1 MTKAGQDMQDQTHSP
16 TKVINGYKFGI
27 RNPASPKA
35 HKIKRPRLDPQF
47 QNLAIV
53 VFAIG
58 GMHRLALTAGITS
71 NGDLLV

>member
-1 MTKAGQDMQDQTHSP
+1 MTKTGQDMQDQTYSP

-27 RNPASPKA
+27 ENPASPKV

-53 VFAIG
+53 VLATG
-58 GMHRLALTAGITS
+58 GMHRLALTAG
-71 NGDLLV
+71 GVFYYV